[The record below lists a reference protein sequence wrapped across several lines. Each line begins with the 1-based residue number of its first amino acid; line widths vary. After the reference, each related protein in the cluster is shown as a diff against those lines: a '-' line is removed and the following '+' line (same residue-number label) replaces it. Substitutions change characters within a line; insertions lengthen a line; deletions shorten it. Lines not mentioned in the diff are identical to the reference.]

1 MIMIGRRQTFFC
13 HFLFLIIIM
22 GIVGTA
28 CSFIAVSVEKKRKVK
43 RRKKVSSQK
52 SLEVSN

>member
-13 HFLFLIIIM
+13 HFSVSYNYY

-43 RRKKVSSQK
+43 RRKKFSVVGMNAG
-52 SLEVSN
+52 LI

>member
-13 HFLFLIIIM
+13 HFLVSYNYY

-43 RRKKVSSQK
+43 RRKKFSVGMNAG
-52 SLEVSN
+52 LI